1 MTLPINLP
9 MDLRDLGLWESGEL
23 NGFALPLER
32 LPEPYR
38 LFDLPSGTEVNILE
52 PFKKLTI
59 QEEIEKDGETA
70 TQKAVVG
77 IMYRSDNKVVWD
89 SKIPVPPDKYEEADR
104 WSPARY
110 LPDYAVRHKATVV
123 KSECVPLQLFTKE
136 QIELL
141 KLDYESQGNPQL
153 LLEEFVPHKDFELLY
168 QWWKQH
174 YKSTLRDNDNPC
186 AVILYLTSRG

>member
-9 MDLRDLGLWESGEL
+9 MDLRDLGLWKSGEL
-23 NGFALPLER
+23 NGFAIPLER

-38 LFDLPSGTEVNILE
+38 FFDLPSCTEVNILE

-59 QEEIEKDGETA
+59 QEEIERDGKTA
-70 TQKAVVG
+70 TQKVVVG

-89 SKIPVPPDKYEEADR
+89 SKILVPPDKYEEADR
-104 WSPARY
+104 WSSARY
-110 LPDYAVRHKATVV
+110 LPDYAIRHKATVV
-123 KSECVPLQLFTKE
+123 KSERVPLQFFTKE
-136 QIELL
+136 QIKLL

-174 YKSTLRDNDNPC
+174 YKSTLRDSDNPC
-186 AVILYLTSRG
+186 AVILYLTSEG

>member
-1 MTLPINLP
+1 MN
-9 MDLRDLGLWESGEL
+9 S
-23 NGFALPLER
+23 FAIPLER

-59 QEEIEKDGETA
+59 QEEIERDGKTA
-70 TQKAVVG
+70 TQKIVVG

-89 SKIPVPPDKYEEADR
+89 SKILVPPDKYEEADR

-110 LPDYAVRHKATVV
+110 LPDYAIRHKATVV
-123 KSECVPLQLFTKE
+123 KSECVPLQSFTKK

-174 YKSTLRDNDNPC
+174 YKSTLRNSDNPC
-186 AVILYLTSRG
+186 AIILCLTPAD